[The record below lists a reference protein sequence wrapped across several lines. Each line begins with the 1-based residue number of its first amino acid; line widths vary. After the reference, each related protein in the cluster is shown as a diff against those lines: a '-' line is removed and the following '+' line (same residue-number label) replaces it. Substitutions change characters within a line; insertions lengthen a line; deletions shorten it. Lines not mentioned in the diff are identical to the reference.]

1 MSDIQTRPNGAR
13 FEREAEAESC
23 SLLCSTSGGS
33 HPDSDTGSFL
43 LLRRH
48 CTETK
53 HAVHKRRNR
62 KSTTFSC
69 VVGGQ
74 RASENGAEYLSLFPF
89 LLLLCV
95 NVTSLSVCFGTLCG
109 DSGSG
114 TGELLWKTLG
124 FSATVNLTRCENKWT
139 WIERI
144 DLHSY
149 SVSLSGL
156 IRVYCLAES
165 FPIFRYLS
173 SPHLAVFLTDVSFLF
188 KTRGTVVRVLLLQKS
203 NSLFHST
210 GSTWGW
216 GSSCNYWLFSLSIH
230 LLNIFTI
237 SWWIVK
243 TAHHNFSR
251 AQGDIFK
258 SLLLSGQQSKK
269 PKTLREQSQSTKKNC
284 KS

>member
-1 MSDIQTRPNGAR
+1 MDM
-13 FEREAEAESC
+13 
-23 SLLCSTSGGS
+23 
-33 HPDSDTGSFL
+33 
-43 LLRRH
+43 
-48 CTETK
+48 
-53 HAVHKRRNR
+53 NR
-62 KSTTFSC
+62 KNWFALIFS
-69 VVGGQ
+69 VFIG
-74 RASENGAEYLSLFPF
+74 L
-89 LLLLCV
+89 
-95 NVTSLSVCFGTLCG
+95 
-109 DSGSG
+109 DS
-114 TGELLWKTLG
+114 
-124 FSATVNLTRCENKWT
+124 
-139 WIERI
+139 
-144 DLHSY
+144 
-149 SVSLSGL
+149 
-156 IRVYCLAES
+156 VYCLTES

-243 TAHHNFSR
+243 PAHHNFSR